1 MQPTNLAQFL
11 AFSGAALSMSATGLA
26 LVAIGLAAAKND
38 IVQACGIDKIVALT
52 HLCFAIPLAVDLI
65 VVHNRSLSTRS
76 STRRRQVQADYV
88 AGSTKAANGARGVP
102 ASVS

>member
-11 AFSGAALSMSATGLA
+11 AFSGAALSMSAAGLA

-52 HLCFAIPLAVDLI
+52 HLCFAIPLAVFGAE
-65 VVHNRSLSTRS
+65 HLSSHDVLLKAVPSYMPWRLFWVYS
-76 STRRRQVQADYV
+76 SALH
-88 AGSTKAANGARGVP
+88 GSPHR
-102 ASVS
+102 